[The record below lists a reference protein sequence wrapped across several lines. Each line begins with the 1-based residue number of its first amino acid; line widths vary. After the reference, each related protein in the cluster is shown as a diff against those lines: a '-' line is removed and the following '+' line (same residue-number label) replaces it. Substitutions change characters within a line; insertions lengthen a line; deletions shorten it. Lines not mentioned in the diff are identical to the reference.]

1 MEDIKCWI
9 IKNVY
14 HPDQKQQLAKCKK
27 CSYYLQM
34 NKSSG
39 VSSDTTQATAII
51 KCTGSL
57 NNDKVRALEK
67 VWETVKK
74 SGKKHFV
81 LDIAEV
87 SNIYSC
93 AIGMIVKIFTEIEQ
107 LNGRLIISGAQDFTM
122 SLLKTVH
129 IDKMIQFESDTSEA
143 LNTFDELI
151 RRQEEEIRL
160 KEEAEKEAEAAKIA
174 ARKRPPCWEYF
185 NNHNPK
191 NATKC
196 DECFRKATQNTSPC
210 WIVDGHIEGISF
222 QFISEDCL
230 ACSYFEEFGNTVEN
244 PGLMLGK
251 AAQ

>member
-27 CSYYLQM
+27 CNYFLQM

-39 VSSDTTQATAII
+39 VSSDTMQATAII
-51 KCTGSL
+51 KCTGPL
-57 NNDKVRALEK
+57 NNDRVRALEK

-74 SGKKHFV
+74 SGKKHFII
-81 LDIAEV
+81 DMADV
-87 SNIYSC
+87 SNVYSC
-93 AIGMIVKIFTEIEQ
+93 AIGLIVKIHTEIEQ
-107 LNGRLIISGAQDFTM
+107 LNGRLIISGAQDFTL

-129 IDKMIQFESDTSEA
+129 VDKMIQFESDTSEA
-143 LNTFDELI
+143 LNAFDELI
-151 RRQEEEIRL
+151 KRQEEEIRL
-160 KEEAEKEAEAAKIA
+160 KEEAVKEAEAAKIA
-174 ARKRPPCWEYF
+174 ARKRPPCWEHF

-222 QFISEDCL
+222 QFICEDCL
-230 ACSYFEEFGNTVEN
+230 ECSYFEEYGNTVEN

-251 AAQ
+251 ATK